1 MNEEPRFFNRD
12 LSWIDF
18 NSRVLEE
25 GLRSGRAGLDRLR
38 FLSIVSSNF
47 DEFFM
52 IRVAAIK
59 RALKSPVWFD
69 PAAYSPETLLREISE
84 KTHAITARQY
94 ACLRDD
100 VLPGLARGG
109 LELVRPGF
117 YTAGDRAY
125 LESLFQR
132 EIFPLLTPLRAG
144 AEELPSIGSLKI
156 CAAFYLSREE
166 YGGPE
171 EEREGIAI
179 VQLPASS
186 DRVVW
191 LPGGEEGKKRWTLLE
206 DIIISWGAGLFYGY
220 EVREALVFKLARDAD
235 FSVDEERDHDFIAAM
250 EEVLVGREYSMPV
263 RMVSGVS
270 ESAVPPADWGP
281 DDSAPGKLR
290 DKLAELF
297 SLGPQDLYETRDFLE
312 LDTAS
317 LSALDSAGIP
327 GLKEKSW
334 RHYWTPEFSEEE
346 PLWDRIRAGDVLLHL
361 PYHSFDPVLRFFQDA
376 ADDPDVVSIKTTLY
390 RTGGDSPVV
399 KALERAALNGKQ
411 VTAVVELKARFDEE
425 RNIAWAQRLEK
436 AGGIVIYGLSRLKIH
451 AKAALILRREKTG
464 ITRYVYLSTGNF
476 NDRSAVL
483 YGDLGLFTA
492 QEEIAYDAGLFFNMV
507 TGYSLISGTAK
518 LMIAP
523 LALKHRLLGLIE
535 RETRRSTQETPGL
548 IMAKMNSLADDDVI
562 KALYR
567 ASQAGVSI
575 RLNIRGICMLVPG
588 VKGLSENIEVVSI
601 IDRYLEHSRIFYFS
615 GGGRGEVYLSSADW
629 MTRNLERRVELMF
642 PVLQEDIKKEV
653 VAILEACFKDNCQ
666 SSFLDGDG
674 TWKRTEP
681 GKAEPFRVQEYF
693 VRRVKDSTD
702 KRWAPKQEFI
712 VRRNPPQP

>member
-1 MNEEPRFFNRD
+1 MSEEPEFFNRD

-18 NSRVLEE
+18 NSRVLDE
-25 GLRSGRAGLDRLR
+25 GLRSALPGLDRMR
-38 FLSIVSSNF
+38 FFSIVSSNF

-59 RALKSPVWFD
+59 RALKSRVWFD
-69 PAAYSPETLLREISE
+69 PAGYSPDALLKELSE
-84 KTHAITARQY
+84 KVHAITARQY
-94 ACLRDD
+94 TCLADE
-100 VLPGLARGG
+100 VLPGLAREG
-109 LELVRPGF
+109 LELVRPEF
-117 YTAGDRAY
+117 YSVEDKDY

-144 AEELPSIGSLKI
+144 EGELPSIGSLKI
-156 CAAFYLSREE
+156 CVAFYLSRDS
-166 YGGPE
+166 GIE

-179 VQLPASS
+179 VQLPVSPG
-186 DRVVW
+186 RIVW
-191 LPGGEEGKKRWTLLE
+191 LPGAGGKKRWTLLE
-206 DIIISWGAGLFYGY
+206 DIIINWGAGLFYGY
-220 EVREALVFKLARDAD
+220 EVKEALVFKLARDAD
-235 FSVDEERDHDFIAAM
+235 FSVDEQRDHDFIAAM

-263 RMVSGVS
+263 RMVCGVS
-270 ESAVPPADWGP
+270 
-281 DDSAPGKLR
+281 GKLR
-290 DKLAELF
+290 DDLAGLF
-297 SLGPQDLYETRDFLE
+297 ALDPGDIYEIKEFLE

-317 LSALDSAGIP
+317 LLALDNAGIP
-327 GLKEKSW
+327 GLKEKTW
-334 RHYWTPEFSEEE
+334 RHYWTSSFPEEE
-346 PLWDRIRAGDVLLHL
+346 ALWDRIRAGDVLLHL

-436 AGGIVIYGLSRLKIH
+436 AGGIVIYGLSHLKIH

-476 NDRSAVL
+476 NDRSAAL

-523 LALKHRLLGLIE
+523 LAMKHRLLGLIE
-535 RETRRSTQETPGL
+535 RETGRSTRETPGL
-548 IMAKMNSLADDDVI
+548 IMAKMNSLADADVI

-567 ASQAGVSI
+567 ASQAGVSV
-575 RLNIRGICMLVPG
+575 RLNVRGICMLVPG

-615 GGGRGEVYLSSADW
+615 GGGRSEVYLSSADW

-653 VAILEACFKDNCQ
+653 VSILAAYFRDNCQ
-666 SSFLDGDG
+666 ASILCGDG
-674 TWKRTEP
+674 TWKRVEQ
-681 GKAEPFRVQEYF
+681 GKAGPFRVQEYF
-693 VRRVKDSTD
+693 SRMVKESSD
-702 KRWAPKQEFI
+702 KLWAPRQEFI
-712 VRRNPPQP
+712 VRRTPPQNP

>member
-1 MNEEPRFFNRD
+1 MNEEPRLFNRD

-18 NSRVLEE
+18 NSRVLDE
-25 GLRSGRAGLDRLR
+25 GLKAALPGLDRMK

-59 RALKSPVWFD
+59 RALKARIWFD
-69 PAAYSPETLLREISE
+69 PAGYSPEALLKEISE
-84 KTHAITARQY
+84 KVHAITARQY
-94 ACLRDD
+94 ACLLDE
-100 VLPGLARGG
+100 VLPGLAGEG
-109 LELVRPGF
+109 LLLVRPEF
-117 YTAGDRAY
+117 YTPEDKDY

-144 AEELPSIGSLKI
+144 EDELPSMGNRI

-166 YGGPE
+166 HGGLDE
-171 EEREGIAI
+171 KKEGIAI
-179 VQLPASS
+179 VQLPASP

-191 LPGGEEGKKRWTLLE
+191 LPDADGKKRWALLE
-206 DIIISWGAGLFYGY
+206 DIIIHWGASLFFGY
-220 EVREALVFKLARDAD
+220 EVREELVFKLARDAD

-250 EEVLVGREYSMPV
+250 EEVLAGREYSMPV
-263 RMVSGVS
+263 RMVCGAHDAAS
-270 ESAVPPADWGP
+270 
-281 DDSAPGKLR
+281 PGKLK
-290 DKLAELF
+290 DELAGLF
-297 SLGPQDLYETRDFLE
+297 SLGARDIYEVPEFLE
-312 LDTAS
+312 LDAAS
-317 LSALDSAGIP
+317 LSDLDAAGIP
-327 GLKEKSW
+327 GLKEKAW
-334 RHYWTPEFSEEE
+334 RHYLSPAFPEEE
-346 PLWDRIRAGDVLLHL
+346 TLWDRIRTGDVLLHL

-436 AGGIVIYGLSRLKIH
+436 AGGIVIYGLSHLKIH

-464 ITRYVYLSTGNF
+464 ISRYVYLSTGNF
-476 NDRSAVL
+476 NDRSATL

-492 QEEIAYDAGLFFNMV
+492 QEEIAYDAGLFFNMI

-535 RETRRSTQETPGL
+535 REAGRSTPEAPGL
-548 IMAKMNSLADDDVI
+548 IMAKMNSLADADVI

-575 RLNIRGICMLVPG
+575 RLNVRGICMLVPG

-615 GGGRGEVYLSSADW
+615 DGGRGEVYLSSADW

-653 VAILEACFKDNCQ
+653 ISILGVYFRDNCQ

-674 TWKRTEP
+674 TWKRVRQ
-681 GKAEPFRVQEYF
+681 GKAGPFRAQEYF
-693 VRRVKDSTD
+693 FRAVKDSSD
-702 KRWAPKQEFI
+702 KLWAPRQEFI

>member
-1 MNEEPRFFNRD
+1 MNEEPKFFNRD

-18 NSRVLEE
+18 NNRVLEE
-25 GLRSGRAGLDRLR
+25 GLRSSLANLDRLR

-52 IRVAAIK
+52 IRIAAIK
-59 RALKSPVWFD
+59 RALKSGDWFD
-69 PAAYSPETLLREISE
+69 PAGYSPELLLREAAE
-84 KTHAITARQY
+84 KIHAITARQY
-94 ACLRDD
+94 ACLRDE
-100 VLPGLARGG
+100 VLPGLAKDG
-109 LELVRPGF
+109 LCLVRPEF
-117 YTAGDRAY
+117 YTEEEKAY

-144 AEELPSIGSLKI
+144 EDGLPSIGSLKI
-156 CAAFYLSREE
+156 CVAFHLSREE
-166 YGGPE
+166 YGGLE
-171 EEREGIAI
+171 EEKEGIAI

-186 DRVVW
+186 GRVVW
-191 LPGGEEGKKRWTLLE
+191 LPGGNGVKRWTLLE

-235 FSVDEERDHDFIAAM
+235 FSVDEQRDHDFIAAM
-250 EEVLVGREYSMPV
+250 EEVLVGREDSMPV
-263 RMVSGVS
+263 RMVSGG
-270 ESAVPPADWGP
+270 AG
-281 DDSAPGKLR
+281 PGKLR
-290 DKLAELF
+290 DKLAGLF
-297 SLGPQDLYETRDFLE
+297 ALGPQDIYETGGFLE
-312 LDTAS
+312 LDSKA
-317 LSALDSAGIP
+317 LSVLDNAGIS
-327 GLKEKSW
+327 GLREKSW

-346 PLWDRIRAGDVLLHL
+346 TLWDRIRAGDVLLHL

-425 RNIAWAQRLEK
+425 RNIAWAQRLER
-436 AGGIVIYGLSRLKIH
+436 AGGIVIYGLSHLKIH
-451 AKAALILRREKTG
+451 AKAALILRKEKTG

-476 NDRSAVL
+476 NDRSAAL

-535 RETRRSTQETPGL
+535 RETRRSTQESPGF
-548 IMAKMNSLADDDVI
+548 IMAKMNSLADADVI

-575 RLNIRGICMLVPG
+575 RLNVRGICMLVPG
-588 VKGLSENIEVVSI
+588 VKGLSENIKVVSI
-601 IDRYLEHSRIFYFS
+601 IDRYLEHARIFYFS

-629 MTRNLERRVELMF
+629 MTRNLEHRVELMF
-642 PVLQEDIKKEV
+642 PVLQEDIRKEV
-653 VAILEACFKDNCQ
+653 VSILDAYFKDNCQ
-666 SSFLDGDG
+666 SSFLAGDG
-674 TWKRTEP
+674 TWKRAER
-681 GKAEPFRVQEYF
+681 GKAEPFRAQAYF
-693 VRRVKDSTD
+693 SRMVKDSSD